1 MYRCLEV
8 SVTSE
13 VANKWGE
20 AVARRGFAQIPNYLI
35 NLNQFAA
42 KEDRLSP
49 LELLILIE
57 LSAAWW
63 KRDEK
68 PFPSMRTLS
77 VRCGTSERQVLR
89 AISRL
94 EELEF
99 IKRVKRRTK
108 GIISSNAYDLEPLV
122 AMLEAVANAYPPEH
136 PRKIS
141 SKGSKQISDEE

>member
-1 MYRCLEV
+1 MV
-8 SVTSE
+8 ASE
-13 VANKWGE
+13 VASKWGE

-57 LSAAWW
+57 LAAAWW

-89 AISRL
+89 AISHL

-99 IKRVKRRTK
+99 LKRIKRRTK

-122 AMLEAVANAYPPEH
+122 SMLEVVANAYPPEH

-141 SKGSKQISDEE
+141 AKGSSDPTPDEE